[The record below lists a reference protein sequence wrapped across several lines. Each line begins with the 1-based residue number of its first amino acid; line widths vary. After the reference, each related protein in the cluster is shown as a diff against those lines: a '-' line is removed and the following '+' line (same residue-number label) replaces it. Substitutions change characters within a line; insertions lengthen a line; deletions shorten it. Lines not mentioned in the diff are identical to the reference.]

1 MHQNPSSFKV
11 SLSFHNKTLHYFYSQ
26 IEQQQRLLDGIKKS
40 LPSNLANQ
48 TRHCLIK
55 DKKLIIYTDS
65 AVWASQLRFYKEK
78 ILKSI
83 KELTKSPIESLQIK
97 VISYHTGLTLTY
109 PRKAK
114 LPSIKNIEIIQS
126 HGQTVSDNQLK
137 QALLN
142 LSSTLTKLSN
152 KS

>member
-11 SLSFHNKTLHYFYSQ
+11 SLSFNNKTLHYFYSQ

-83 KELTKSPIESLQIK
+83 KELTKSTIESLQIK